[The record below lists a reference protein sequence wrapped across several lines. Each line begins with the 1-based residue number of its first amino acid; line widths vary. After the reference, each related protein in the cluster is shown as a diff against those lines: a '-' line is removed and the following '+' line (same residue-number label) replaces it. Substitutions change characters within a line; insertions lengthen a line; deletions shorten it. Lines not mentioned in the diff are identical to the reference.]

1 MVSLLISSF
10 PATFAGC
17 GSSLIRA
24 QLVFKLLYHLLPN
37 SLSRPY
43 NCFHIQYNGV
53 GQTKAKYP
61 PPRIRR
67 HCRQMAKTATKCP
80 DQETAPPHNC
90 SLRGNAAQKGQRKK
104 HCCPDCLSCQL
115 CSDSRCHLCQKEGQR
130 KKKMNI
136 EDQILLYDRLNKGLM
151 G

>member
-1 MVSLLISSF
+1 MVSFLISSF

-24 QLVFKLLYHLLPN
+24 QLVFNLLYHLLPN

-43 NCFHIQYNGV
+43 NCFHTQYNAV
-53 GQTKAKYP
+53 GQTKAKWP
-61 PPRIRR
+61 PQKIRR
-67 HCRQMAKTATKCP
+67 PCQQMAKTAPKYQ
-80 DQETAPPHNC
+80 DQRTEIPHNC
-90 SLRGNAAQKGQRKK
+90 TSRDNTAQKGQRKR
-104 HCCPDCLSCQL
+104 HCCPDCSSCQF
-115 CSDSRCHLCQKEGQR
+115 CSDSRCHLCQKQGQR